1 MMRRSKYCNRSIITV
16 KNIKLILTILV
27 VTLVAITIFSDFR
40 NYIILM
46 LNENI
51 LFIENYRLQHPLR
64 VEIIFF
70 SFYIIFTSLSL
81 PLALILGLL
90 SGMIFDTMTAIFLV
104 SFASAIGATFAFLL
118 SRYLFRDYLKHK
130 YYKQYLKINNGIEKN
145 SSYYIFAL
153 RMCVIFPF
161 FIVNILLGLTTIN
174 IIKYYIVSQ
183 IGMLPATIIIV
194 SLGNEIA
201 GALITDVS
209 IDINLILLLTA
220 FGLLPLLSRII
231 FRKYID

>member
-1 MMRRSKYCNRSIITV
+1 M
-16 KNIKLILTILV
+16 KNIKLLLAILII
-27 VTLVAITIFSDFR
+27 TLVAIAIFSDFR
-40 NYIILM
+40 NYVMLT

-51 LFIENYRLQHPLR
+51 LLIKNYRLQHPFR
-64 VEIIFF
+64 IEMVFF
-70 SFYIIFTSLSL
+70 SFYIIITSLSL

-90 SGMIFDTMTAIFLV
+90 SGMIFDSITAIFLV

-118 SRYLFRDYLKHK
+118 SRYLFRDYLKNK
-130 YYKQYLKINNGIEKN
+130 YHNQYLKINNGIEKN

-161 FIVNILLGLTTIN
+161 FIINLLLGLTTISA
-174 IIKYYIVSQ
+174 IKYYVVSQ

-201 GALITDVS
+201 GALTSNVS
-209 IDINLILLLTA
+209 IDLNLILLLTV

-231 FRKYID
+231 FRKYIN

>member
-1 MMRRSKYCNRSIITV
+1 M
-16 KNIKLILTILV
+16 KNIKLLLALLV
-27 VTLVAITIFSDFR
+27 ITLVAIAIFSDFR
-40 NYIILM
+40 NYVILT

-51 LFIENYRLQHPLR
+51 LLIKNYRLQHPLR
-64 VEIIFF
+64 VEMVFF
-70 SFYIIFTSLSL
+70 SFYIIITSLSL

-90 SGMIFDTMTAIFLV
+90 SGMIFDSITAIFLV

-118 SRYLFRDYLKHK
+118 SRYLFRDYLKNK
-130 YYKQYLKINNGIEKN
+130 YHNQYLKINNGIEKN

-161 FIVNILLGLTTIN
+161 FIINLLLGLTTISA
-174 IIKYYIVSQ
+174 IKYYVVSQ

-201 GALITDVS
+201 GALTSNVS
-209 IDINLILLLTA
+209 IDLNLILLLTT

-231 FRKYID
+231 FRKYIG

>member
-1 MMRRSKYCNRSIITV
+1 M
-16 KNIKLILTILV
+16 KNIKLLLAILII
-27 VTLVAITIFSDFR
+27 TLVAIAIFSDFR
-40 NYIILM
+40 NYVMLT

-51 LFIENYRLQHPLR
+51 LLIKNYRLQHPFR
-64 VEIIFF
+64 IEMVFF
-70 SFYIIFTSLSL
+70 SFYIIITSLSL

-90 SGMIFDTMTAIFLV
+90 SGMIFDSITAIFLV

-118 SRYLFRDYLKHK
+118 SRYLFRDYLKNK
-130 YYKQYLKINNGIEKN
+130 YHNQYLKINNGIEKN

-161 FIVNILLGLTTIN
+161 FIINLLLGLTTISA
-174 IIKYYIVSQ
+174 IKYYVVSQ

-201 GALITDVS
+201 GALTSNVS
-209 IDINLILLLTA
+209 IDLNLILLLTA
-220 FGLLPLLSRII
+220 FGLLPLLSRVI
-231 FRKYID
+231 FRKYIG